1 MTLFAL
7 FRERVRIVP
16 RKESGL
22 SSECSIKGKNFTPI
36 YTQNR
41 VAVVSSTESTPLNEI
56 QKNIDKY
63 FDVTYQCTIVC
74 PSSRKYIDIV
84 YILHTVFKRDRSAIN
99 R

>member
-1 MTLFAL
+1 MKGCVTLFAL
-7 FRERVRIVP
+7 FRKRVQIVP

-22 SSECSIKGKNFTPI
+22 SSECLIKGEKFTPI

-63 FDVTYQCTIVC
+63 FDVTYQMYNYM
-74 PSSRKYIDIV
+74 SFESEF
-84 YILHTVFKRDRSAIN
+84 TVNSLSYHNFIIN
-99 R
+99 IY

>member
-1 MTLFAL
+1 MKGCVTLFAL
-7 FRERVRIVP
+7 FRKRVRIVP

-22 SSECSIKGKNFTPI
+22 SSECLVKGENFTPI

-63 FDVTYQCTIVC
+63 FDVTYQMYNYMSIE
-74 PSSRKYIDIV
+74 SEF
-84 YILHTVFKRDRSAIN
+84 TVNSLSFHNFIIN
-99 R
+99 IY

>member
-1 MTLFAL
+1 MTLFKS
-7 FRERVRIVP
+7 FRKRVRNVP

-22 SSECSIKGKNFTPI
+22 SSECSIKGEKFTPI

-63 FDVTYQCTIVC
+63 FDVTYQMYNYMFFE
-74 PSSRKYIDIV
+74 SEF
-84 YILHTVFKRDRSAIN
+84 TVNSIGFIMNIFQK
-99 R
+99 

>member
-1 MTLFAL
+1 MKGCVTLFAL

-22 SSECSIKGKNFTPI
+22 SSECLIKGEKFTPI

-56 QKNIDKY
+56 QKNID
-63 FDVTYQCTIVC
+63 
-74 PSSRKYIDIV
+74 
-84 YILHTVFKRDRSAIN
+84 
-99 R
+99 